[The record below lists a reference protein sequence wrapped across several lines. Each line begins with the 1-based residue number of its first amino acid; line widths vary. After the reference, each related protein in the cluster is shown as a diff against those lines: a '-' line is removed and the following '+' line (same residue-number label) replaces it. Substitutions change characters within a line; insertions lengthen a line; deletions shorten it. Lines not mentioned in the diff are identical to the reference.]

1 MEGDI
6 MAYDNIM
13 HADDEQESYY
23 ELEDAISDT
32 NHLWSL
38 DKTTGT
44 VPIPFKIDDGIGPD
58 MRDMIFKA
66 ISEYDKKT
74 CIRYSS
80 MISHGI

>member
-13 HADDEQESYY
+13 HADDEQESSY

-44 VPIPFKIDDGIGPD
+44 VPIPFKIDDSIGPI
-58 MRDMIFKA
+58 MRDNIMRA
-66 ISEYDKKT
+66 ISEYDQKT
-74 CIRYSS
+74 CIR
-80 MISHGI
+80 